1 MQYEAKR
8 KGLSWAETAFCL
20 AVLVA
25 VVFILKPDVLTQPPT
40 KWTAEMQA
48 KHLAARAGCREAQAQ
63 GLTPAHR
70 GQPGY
75 WPEWDGDGDGVSC
88 ENW

>member
-1 MQYEAKR
+1 MRHDAKR
-8 KGLSWAETAFCL
+8 KGLSWGEMVFCL
-20 AVLVA
+20 AILVA
-25 VVFILKPDVLTQPPT
+25 VVFILKPVLMGPPAA
-40 KWTAEMQA
+40 WTAEMQA

-75 WPEWDGDGDGVSC
+75 WPEWDGDNDGISC
-88 ENW
+88 ERW